1 MATGLRTGRP
11 RDSAIDRAVLDSTSA
26 LLDELGYPELAIE
39 QVARR
44 AGVSKTAIYRRWPTR
59 QHLVLAELKR
69 RMGRVV
75 PPQTGCT
82 RCDLVESLELFARV
96 VTCMGAET
104 ISSLLADCTDD
115 PELRQTF
122 MSTVFDPPRAA
133 IHATLQHARDRGDL
147 RSDVDLTLAVD
158 TLASFVHYRLLFR
171 HAPVTEEEIDS
182 AVTVL
187 LAGIAEDSNDDRHPT
202 AASHHSHSSSEE

>member
-1 MATGLRTGRP
+1 MTGMSTGLRAGRP
-11 RDSAIDRAVLDSTSA
+11 RDSAIDRAVLDSASE
-26 LLDELGYPELAIE
+26 LLDELGYPGLAIE

-59 QHLVLAELKR
+59 QQLVLAELKR

-82 RCDLVESLELFARV
+82 RCDLVESLGLFARV

-104 ISSLLADCTDD
+104 VSSLLADCTDD
-115 PELRQTF
+115 PELRQIF

-133 IHATLQHARDRGDL
+133 VGVTLQQARDRGDL
-147 RSDVDLTLAVD
+147 REEVDLTLAVD
-158 TLASFVHYRLLFR
+158 TLASLVHYRLLFR
-171 HAPVTEEEIDS
+171 HAPVTEQEIDA

-187 LAGIAEDSNDDRHPT
+187 LAGIAKDGVGAARAADAPT
-202 AASHHSHSSSEE
+202 HSHP